1 MFVLARKKMQKDIWL
16 VKVGDIALIYRKER
30 KKEENYK

>member
-16 VKVGDIALIYRKER
+16 VNVDDIALYIRKEKEKD
-30 KKEENYK
+30 KK